1 MQVTKCIPWT
11 NNIHPHPTIIKKM
24 KTFLEVENKMGTTIQ
39 TSMLN
44 SQIRPPLP
52 RSNPNVCRSNNVE
65 RRKTIMPK
73 RKFRPVTAANPPI
86 PQAPR
91 PNHEVPPT
99 QLADTPWPGAGKTS
113 GNPIDDRQWLMPK
126 GYPAI
131 QNKKSD
137 IDIPSLKEKLRAEKP
152 VISDSPKEDKC
163 GWGPDCPFCKAQE
176 KKEENLQNRPLPDP
190 QTQKPTKTKS
200 QILWEAEMERLN
212 EKYNLD
218 CFSDSELD
226 SESDEGKEYHYEH
239 GYETLI

>member
-1 MQVTKCIPWT
+1 MP
-11 NNIHPHPTIIKKM
+11 
-24 KTFLEVENKMGTTIQ
+24 
-39 TSMLN
+39 N

-52 RSNPNVCRSNNVE
+52 TTNPYVCRSDNAE
-65 RRKTIMPK
+65 RRKTVTPK
-73 RKFRPVTAANPPI
+73 RKFRPVTTANPPI
-86 PQAPR
+86 PQAQPKT
-91 PNHEVPPT
+91 NYEIPP
-99 QLADTPWPGAGKTS
+99 AVVRAGTPWPGAGNTS
-113 GNPIDDRQWLMPK
+113 SNPTDDRQWLLPK

-137 IDIPSLKEKLRAEKP
+137 IDITSPKEELKAEKP
-152 VISDSPKEDKC
+152 VISDGPKKEKC

-176 KKEENLQNRPLPDP
+176 KKDENPQNRPLPDP

-200 QILWEAEMERLN
+200 QLLWEAGMGRLN

-226 SESDEGKEYHYEH
+226 SESDKGKEYCYEH